1 MAAFAADDE
10 EQLGTAQRP
19 ATSQAQ
25 PLSHIAATRQF
36 APQRPASAPIPGPAR
51 NAGAGFARD
60 SRDHLRDT
68 PGPSSLR
75 TEMME
80 EESPVAPTPAPR
92 RQASSL
98 ASSSTLALDRSPSD
112 GIVAPI
118 PLPSSSPTSSPSLM
132 RGIAPPPL
140 RLQRNLGSRAASSST
155 TLLPTSTF
163 NFSIPTTLEIPPQSG
178 PAQTGPIGSKRPIID
193 AEMADGTIN
202 VGAAPSTP
210 SRSGGRASKRRSLG
224 LGLGMA
230 DQEEKEPRS
239 ADRRRQPRRGG
250 HGASGGGVQRA
261 SSPL

>member
-1 MAAFAADDE
+1 MDLSALNSSLPPGLADAERDMGDKFRAAALSITTLYKSSLALNKHAYQVGYSAALADVLSKLQSDIAAGEDAASALARLMDWTEARQTAMAAFAADDE
-10 EQLGTAQRP
+10 EQPGTAQRP
-19 ATSQAQ
+19 ATS
-25 PLSHIAATRQF
+25 R
-36 APQRPASAPIPGPAR
+36 
-51 NAGAGFARD
+51 
-60 SRDHLRDT
+60 
-68 PGPSSLR
+68 
-75 TEMME
+75 
-80 EESPVAPTPAPR
+80 
-92 RQASSL
+92 
-98 ASSSTLALDRSPSD
+98 RSPC
-112 GIVAPI
+112 
-118 PLPSSSPTSSPSLM
+118 PTL
-132 RGIAPPPL
+132 PL
-140 RLQRNLGSRAASSST
+140 RRNLGSRAASSST